1 MKRAGEGAESGRGA
15 LLETGAGFG
24 ELAFFLGLLP
34 ETQDFGVHIAFG
46 AGIVPLPLH
55 DPEPRGDVFRT
66 CGDAVGEFPIEVA
79 QAARHVLGFPSLQ
92 LVGAPELRQMGG
104 SESRARR
111 VGPKDGDKVR
121 VRIPDAGVISRHGL
135 LM

>member
-1 MKRAGEGAESGRGA
+1 MKRAAKERRAEEGA

-55 DPEPRGDVFRT
+55 DPEPRGDVFR
-66 CGDAVGEFPIEVA
+66 
-79 QAARHVLGFPSLQ
+79 S
-92 LVGAPELRQMGG
+92 
-104 SESRARR
+104 
-111 VGPKDGDKVR
+111 
-121 VRIPDAGVISRHGL
+121 
-135 LM
+135 